1 MALRALAEQTSY
13 RRPATR
19 TTALQSLA
27 KLSGLLAT
35 LGPLAFITA
44 AAIQG
49 PDRLVASE
57 WSWEISVACAALISA
72 GGLLLTRRPWAGRPL
87 ATAGLC
93 IFSAQLAAPLSPS
106 PALTLTIALC
116 VLSLLALL
124 WAVGSRRVVSAKFTA
139 VLPRE
144 ALAKRARV
152 SSYVYLLTW
161 FVGVVAE
168 FAPNAWTFAAT
179 AVSFG
184 IAWFFWARVLWD
196 KRSGRPHHGDWF
208 LALSAAVLVSVAL
221 GWSAQAVLTIAAG
234 ALGAMLQAGRSA
246 DKAGPLQPSSFWELI
261 LAYPARLLV
270 VTFLGLCSAGA
281 VALALPGSSASG
293 SSVGLL
299 DAAFTSVSAACV
311 TGLIVL
317 DTPNAFSSAGQVVL
331 VVLIQ
336 MGGLGIMSFSTA
348 AYGLLGRRLS
358 LRHEGSVAG
367 LLGERDRGDLFNAL
381 RRLLAL
387 TFGAEA
393 AGALLLAVLFAS
405 EGDTV
410 PQALW
415 RGIFTAV
422 SAFCNAGFALQSD
435 NLVPYQNNG
444 FILHIVAALIIV
456 GGLSPA
462 VVLAIPRLVRGK
474 GLPMQ
479 AKLALTAT
487 AVLLAGGALAIA
499 IVEWNNTLGG
509 LSFWNRLNNAW
520 LQSATL
526 RTAGFNSVDI
536 AAVQPA
542 VLSLMMLFMFIGG
555 SPGGTAGGI
564 KTTTAMVL
572 LLTVIGS
579 IRGRREAAAFG
590 RSIPHQTV
598 YKAAV
603 ITTIG
608 LLSAL
613 GGFIAL
619 QLTQTLPNDMAL
631 FEVVSAFGTVGLS
644 IGGTPLLDGV
654 GKVIIMTAMFMGR
667 VGPLTL
673 FIFLAG
679 RSTSSLWKLPEEE
692 IDVG

>member
-1 MALRALAEQTSY
+1 MAPRALVQQTPY

-19 TTALQSLA
+19 KIALQNLA
-27 KLSGLLAT
+27 RLTGLLAS

-44 AAIQG
+44 AAMQG
-49 PDRLVASE
+49 SDRLAASE
-57 WSWEISVACAALISA
+57 WSGGISTACAALITT
-72 GGLLLTRRPWAGRPL
+72 GGFLLTRQPAAGRLL

-93 IFSAQLAAPLSPS
+93 LFSVHLAVPLSQS

-116 VLSLLALL
+116 VLSLLAIL
-124 WAVGSRRVVSAKFTA
+124 WAADPGRVISARFGS
-139 VLPRE
+139 VLPHE
-144 ALAKRARV
+144 ALAKRARI

-161 FVGVVAE
+161 FVGVAAE
-168 FAPNAWTFAAT
+168 FASNLQTIAAT
-179 AVSFG
+179 AASFG
-184 IAWFFWARVLWD
+184 IAWFFLARLLWD
-196 KRSGRPHHGDWF
+196 KRTEGRRRPDWF
-208 LALSAAVLVSVAL
+208 LALSAAVAASGAL
-221 GWSAQAVLTIAAG
+221 GWSASAVLTVAAASVG
-234 ALGAMLQAGRSA
+234 VVLLVSRSA
-246 DKAGPLQPSSFWELI
+246 ERSGPLQPSGLWDLV

-270 VTFLGLCSAGA
+270 VTFLLLCTIGT
-281 VALALPGSSASG
+281 VALALPGSSSSG
-293 SSVGLL
+293 RSVGLL
-299 DAAFTSVSAACV
+299 DAAFTAVSAACV

-317 DTPNAFSSAGQVVL
+317 DTPNAFGFSGQL
-331 VVLIQ
+331 ALLVLIQ
-336 MGGLGIMSFSTA
+336 LGGLGIMSFSTA
-348 AYGLLGRRLS
+348 AFGLLGRRLS

-367 LLGERDRGDLFNAL
+367 LIGERDRGDLFNAL

-393 AGALLLAVLFAS
+393 AGAILLAALFIT

-410 PQALW
+410 WQALW
-415 RGIFTAV
+415 RGLFTAV

-435 NLVPYQNNG
+435 NLVSYQNNG
-444 FILHIVAALIIV
+444 FILHIVAALIVV
-456 GGLSPA
+456 GGLSPTVA
-462 VVLAIPRLVRGK
+462 LAAPRLLWGK
-474 GLPMQ
+474 SVPMQ
-479 AKLALTAT
+479 AKLVLTAT
-487 AVLLAGGALAIA
+487 GVLLVGGTLAIA
-499 IVEWNNTLGG
+499 ILEWNHTLSD

-520 LQSATL
+520 LQSVTL
-526 RTAGFNSVDI
+526 RTAGFNSVDF

-542 VLSLMMLFMFIGG
+542 VLSLMMLFMFVGG

-572 LLTVIGS
+572 LLTVMGS
-579 IRGRREAAAFG
+579 IQGRWEAGAFG
-590 RSIPHQTV
+590 RRIPHRTV

-619 QLTQTLPNDMAL
+619 QLTQTLPNDVAL

-644 IGGTPLLDGV
+644 IGGTALLDGV
-654 GKVIIMTAMFMGR
+654 GKVVIMAAMFMGR

-679 RSTSSLWKLPEEE
+679 RSTSAPWERPEEE